1 MPVVVF
7 ADAES
12 CAGALGIEVR
22 GELKAIGSGIRAD
35 DESNL
40 AIRTQAFEV
49 CAVMSFTLWLA
60 SSLASLG
67 LMSSLGLPVALN
79 RSRRMGSSGAPA
91 GVPFLIVYH

>member
-22 GELKAIGSGIRAD
+22 GELKAIGSGIGAN

-49 CAVMSFTLWLA
+49 
-60 SSLASLG
+60 
-67 LMSSLGLPVALN
+67 
-79 RSRRMGSSGAPA
+79 
-91 GVPFLIVYH
+91 